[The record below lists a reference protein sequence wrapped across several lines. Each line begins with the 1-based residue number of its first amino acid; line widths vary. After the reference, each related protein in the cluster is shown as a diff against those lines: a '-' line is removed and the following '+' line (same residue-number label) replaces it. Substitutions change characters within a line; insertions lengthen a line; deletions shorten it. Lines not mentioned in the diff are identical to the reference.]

1 MWVTGALLTVIIFLN
16 TTHVLIS
23 KNSDF
28 CEADEDVDEF
38 LKRNNVLVGLPEST
52 LSFGMDIDKIGVEEN
67 DGDNDGNVTKIATNA
82 DSTDRKSRKTVKK
95 LPKKTTSTKMV
106 QSTNTVMTTP
116 MPSSGNVLVVNDSGK
131 SEGIRSDVDD
141 FWSSADK
148 NIEPT
153 AVEKLPLSPRTTSTV
168 SASTTSTSTIT
179 TSTITT
185 STMTKI
191 YFMDKLTSGSGRWR
205 QVKTVGLDEF
215 LEAEGGNWIYR
226 NMASAAIP
234 DFIYTKKGE
243 KYVSAKNPRIC

>member
-52 LSFGMDIDKIGVEEN
+52 LSFGIDKAAVEEN
-67 DGDNDGNVTKIATNA
+67 DGDNGGHVTEIATHE
-82 DSTDRKSRKTVKK
+82 DSTDRKNRKAVRK
-95 LPKKTTSTKMV
+95 LQTTSTKTML
-106 QSTNTVMTTP
+106 TTP

-131 SEGIRSDVDD
+131 SEENRTDVGD
-141 FWSSADK
+141 FMSSGDK
-148 NIEPT
+148 SIEPIS
-153 AVEKLPLSPRTTSTV
+153 VEKLPLSPKITSTVTTST
-168 SASTTSTSTIT
+168 ATTSTTS

-243 KYVSAKNPRIC
+243 K

>member
-52 LSFGMDIDKIGVEEN
+52 LSFGIDIDKVAVEEN
-67 DGDNDGNVTKIATNA
+67 DGDNGGHVTKIATNE
-82 DSTDRKSRKTVKK
+82 DSTDRKNRKAVRK
-95 LPKKTTSTKMV
+95 LRTTSTKMV
-106 QSTNTVMTTP
+106 QTTKTVMTTP

-131 SEGIRSDVDD
+131 SEENGTDVGD
-141 FWSSADK
+141 FMSSGDK
-148 NIEPT
+148 SIEPIS
-153 AVEKLPLSPRTTSTV
+153 VEKLPLSPKITSTVTTST
-168 SASTTSTSTIT
+168 ATTSTTS

-243 KYVSAKNPRIC
+243 K

>member
-52 LSFGMDIDKIGVEEN
+52 LSFGIDIDKVAVEEN
-67 DGDNDGNVTKIATNA
+67 DGDNGGHVTEIATHE
-82 DSTDRKSRKTVKK
+82 DSTDRKNRKAVRK
-95 LPKKTTSTKMV
+95 LQTTSTKTML
-106 QSTNTVMTTP
+106 TTP

-131 SEGIRSDVDD
+131 SEQNRTDGDFRSSGDI
-141 FWSSADK
+141 
-148 NIEPT
+148 NIAPI
-153 AVEKLPLSPRTTSTV
+153 AVEKLPLSSRTTSTV
-168 SASTTSTSTIT
+168 TSSTTTTSTTS

-243 KYVSAKNPRIC
+243 K

>member
-67 DGDNDGNVTKIATNA
+67 DGDNDGNVTKIATHK
-82 DSTDRKSRKTVKK
+82 DSTDRKNRKAVRK
-95 LPKKTTSTKMV
+95 LRTTSTKTVQTTTMV
-106 QSTNTVMTTP
+106 QTTKTVMTTP

-131 SEGIRSDVDD
+131 SEQNRTDVGDFRSSGDI
-141 FWSSADK
+141 
-148 NIEPT
+148 NIAPIG
-153 AVEKLPLSPRTTSTV
+153 VEKLSLSPRTTSTV
-168 SASTTSTSTIT
+168 TSSTTTTSTSSTST
-179 TSTITT
+179 TSTSTITT

-243 KYVSAKNPRIC
+243 K

>member
-1 MWVTGALLTVIIFLN
+1 M
-16 TTHVLIS
+16 IS

-52 LSFGMDIDKIGVEEN
+52 LSFGIDIDKVAVEEN
-67 DGDNDGNVTKIATNA
+67 DGDNGGHVTKLATHE
-82 DSTDRKSRKTVKK
+82 DSTDRKNRKAVRK
-95 LPKKTTSTKMV
+95 LRTTSTNMV
-106 QSTNTVMTTP
+106 QTTKTVMTTP

-131 SEGIRSDVDD
+131 SEENGTDVGD
-141 FWSSADK
+141 FMSSGDK
-148 NIEPT
+148 SIEPIS
-153 AVEKLPLSPRTTSTV
+153 VEKLPLSPRITSTVTTST
-168 SASTTSTSTIT
+168 ATTPTTS

-243 KYVSAKNPRIC
+243 K

>member
-106 QSTNTVMTTP
+106 QSTKTVMTTP

-131 SEGIRSDVDD
+131 SEQNRTDGDFRSSGDI
-141 FWSSADK
+141 
-148 NIEPT
+148 NIAPI
-153 AVEKLPLSPRTTSTV
+153 AVEKLPLSPKITSTVTTST
-168 SASTTSTSTIT
+168 ATTSTTSTSTIT

-243 KYVSAKNPRIC
+243 K

>member
-52 LSFGMDIDKIGVEEN
+52 LSFGIDIDKVAVEEN
-67 DGDNDGNVTKIATNA
+67 DGDNGGHVTEIATHE
-82 DSTDRKSRKTVKK
+82 DSTDRKNRKAVRK
-95 LPKKTTSTKMV
+95 LRTTSTKMV
-106 QSTNTVMTTP
+106 QTTKTVMTTP

-131 SEGIRSDVDD
+131 SKENGTDVGD
-141 FWSSADK
+141 FMSSGDK
-148 NIEPT
+148 SIEPIS
-153 AVEKLPLSPRTTSTV
+153 VEKLPLSPKITSTVTTST
-168 SASTTSTSTIT
+168 ATTSTTS

-243 KYVSAKNPRIC
+243 K